1 MTNRGFHKKSFY
13 CLKVKH
19 IFYETNSSVGGM
31 IKLYILT
38 MEETQR
44 QNESYEFT
52 FHSDLFF
59 YFYSHRLLV
68 FIMYLTFS
76 YHNYRGE
83 YLSRL
88 YAWKQS

>member
-1 MTNRGFHKKSFY
+1 MKNRGFHKKSFY

-31 IKLYILT
+31 IKLYNLT
-38 MEETQR
+38 MEETQK

-59 YFYSHRLLV
+59 FLEYISYLNRSIHL
-68 FIMYLTFS
+68 FIS
-76 YHNYRGE
+76 
-83 YLSRL
+83 
-88 YAWKQS
+88 

>member
-31 IKLYILT
+31 IKLYNLT

-44 QNESYEFT
+44 QNEFT

-59 YFYSHRLLV
+59 S
-68 FIMYLTFS
+68 
-76 YHNYRGE
+76 
-83 YLSRL
+83 
-88 YAWKQS
+88 

>member
-19 IFYETNSSVGGM
+19 IFYETNSSAGGM
-31 IKLYILT
+31 IKLYNLT

-52 FHSDLFF
+52 FHSDLF
-59 YFYSHRLLV
+59 
-68 FIMYLTFS
+68 
-76 YHNYRGE
+76 
-83 YLSRL
+83 LS
-88 YAWKQS
+88 